1 MSQTAQSAQSA
12 QTATRMTAKDF
23 SPELLELYDF
33 YAHGKITKREFL
45 DRAGRY
51 AVGGLT
57 AVAILGMMGPN
68 YALAEQVSFNDPD
81 IVGAYVMYP
90 SPEGHGEVRGYL
102 VRPAAAAGKLPA
114 VVVVHE
120 NRGLNPY
127 IEDVARRLAKAG
139 FMALAPDGLTSV
151 GGYPGNDEAG
161 RALQSQVDSTKLM
174 NDFFAAVE
182 WLMAHEGSTGRVG
195 ITGFCYGG
203 GVANAAAVAYPEL
216 GGAVPFY
223 GRQPDPADVPKIK
236 APLLIHYAGLDE
248 RVNEGWPAYEAALKA
263 AGTRYEAFI
272 YPDVNHGF
280 HNDSTPRYDEAAA
293 ELAWGRTVEFFKA
306 NLA

>member
-1 MSQTAQSAQSA
+1 MTQA
-12 QTATRMTAKDF
+12 ATRMTAKDF

-33 YAHGKITKREFL
+33 YAHGRITKREFL

-57 AVAILGMMGPN
+57 AIAILGMMGPN

-81 IVGAYVMYP
+81 IIGEYVMYP
-90 SPEGHGEVRGYL
+90 SPNGHGEVRGYL
-102 VRPAAAAGKLPA
+102 VRPAAAEGKLPA

-161 RALQSQVDSTKLM
+161 RELQSKVDSAKLM

-223 GRQPDPADVPKIK
+223 GRQPDPANVAKIK
-236 APLLIHYAGLDE
+236 APLLIHYAGLDD

-263 AGTRYEAFI
+263 AGTRYEAFV

-293 ELAWGRTVEFFKA
+293 ELAWSRTLAFFKT

>member
-1 MSQTAQSAQSA
+1 M
-12 QTATRMTAKDF
+12 TRMTAKDF

-33 YAHGKITKREFL
+33 YAHGRITKREFL
-45 DRAGRY
+45 DRAGKF
-51 AVGGLT
+51 AVGGVT
-57 AVAILGMMGPN
+57 AMAILGMMGPN

-81 IVGAYVMYP
+81 IVGEYVMYP
-90 SPEGHGEVRGYL
+90 SPNGHGEVRGYL
-102 VRPAAAAGKLPA
+102 VRPAAATGKLPA

-139 FMALAPDGLTSV
+139 FIALAPDGLTSV

-161 RALQSQVDSTKLM
+161 RELQSKVDPEKLM
-174 NDFFAAVE
+174 NDFFAAIE
-182 WLMAHEGSTGRVG
+182 WLMAHEATTGKVG

-223 GRQPDPADVPKIK
+223 GRQPAAADVAKIK

-248 RVNEGWPAYEAALKA
+248 RVNAGWPEYEAALKA
-263 AGTRYEAFI
+263 AGTQYEAHI
-272 YPDVNHGF
+272 YEGVNHGF

-293 ELAWGRTVEFFKA
+293 NLAWERTLAFFKA
-306 NLA
+306 NIG

>member
-1 MSQTAQSAQSA
+1 M
-12 QTATRMTAKDF
+12 TRMTAKDF

-33 YAHGKITKREFL
+33 YAHGRISKREFL
-45 DRAGRY
+45 EKAGRY

-68 YALAEQVSFNDPD
+68 YALAEQVSFNDPE
-81 IVGAYVMYP
+81 IVGDYVMYP
-90 SPEGHGEVRGYL
+90 SPNGHGEVRGYL
-102 VRPAAAAGKLPA
+102 VKPAAATGKLPA

-139 FMALAPDGLTSV
+139 FLALAPDGLTSQ

-161 RALQSQVDSTKLM
+161 RELQSKVDPAKLM
-174 NDFFAAVE
+174 NDFFAAVA
-182 WLMAHEGSTGRVG
+182 WLMAHEASSGRVG

-223 GRQPDPADVPKIK
+223 GRQPAAEDVAKIK
-236 APLLIHYAGLDE
+236 CPLLIHYAALDE
-248 RVNEGWPAYEAALKA
+248 RVNEGWPAYETALKA

-272 YPDVNHGF
+272 YEGVNHGF
-280 HNDSTPRYDEAAA
+280 HNDSTPRYDKPAA
-293 ELAWGRTVEFFKA
+293 ELAWDRTLAFFRA
-306 NLA
+306 NLV